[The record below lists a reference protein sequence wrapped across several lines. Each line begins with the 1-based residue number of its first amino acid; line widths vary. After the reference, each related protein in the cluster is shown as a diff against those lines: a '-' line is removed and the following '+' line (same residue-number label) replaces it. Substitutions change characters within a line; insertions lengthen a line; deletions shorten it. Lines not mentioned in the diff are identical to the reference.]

1 VVLGGRVLVPCRAA
15 LPPKVLSCRLGVR
28 RQGLNAVRHG
38 SRNAVV
44 VRPATMWF
52 GGICIFL
59 ETFGSYINFSKIKEE
74 KYKKKSEGDKDV
86 NYKAHEGLK
95 QPT

>member
-1 VVLGGRVLVPCRAA
+1 
-15 LPPKVLSCRLGVR
+15 
-28 RQGLNAVRHG
+28 
-38 SRNAVV
+38 
-44 VRPATMWF
+44 MWF
-52 GGICIFL
+52 GGRCIFL